1 MTVEIITPEKNLF
14 AGEAESLIVP
24 ALDGEMGILNHH
36 APIISALKAG
46 NVKLRT
52 NGKEET
58 FEINGG
64 VLEVNSNKVIV
75 LAE

>member
-52 NGKEET
+52 NGKEEI

>member
-1 MTVEIITPEKNLF
+1 MTVEIITPETSLF
-14 AGEAESLIVP
+14 AGEADSLIVP

-46 NVKLRT
+46 NVRLKT
-52 NGKEET
+52 GGKEET
-58 FEINGG
+58 FEIKGG